1 MADKKESKLKALINR
16 ITVFVTKDIWSFEL
30 YQKGPLRRAIAN
42 TVKVVVIAVRTFLDD
57 KVMTKAA
64 ALTYSTLFAI
74 VPILALIFAVAR
86 GFGFENVLNT
96 LIEEG
101 IVHTDSTLAVNDG
114 ILNTDSLNI
123 AYHSGASM
131 DSIILY
137 SDAMSSDTLSTS
149 APIAESTGGNG
160 TLKTVMQ
167 FIDGYMKY
175 VSSGAFIGIGL
186 LFLLFSVY
194 SLADGIEANLNSIWH
209 VKKSRRMGR
218 KITDYFSLILLIPIG
233 IICLCGMSVLASKI
247 LSQMEGFQLLG
258 GFAKFIIE
266 DALPYVLA
274 GLILTGFYIFMP
286 NTKVRFKYAII
297 PGIIAGCLFQVLQNL
312 YFNGQFSLS
321 SYNAIYGGFAALP
334 LFLLWLNVSWA
345 IILFGC
351 ELAYVSQNNDNFNY
365 FKEPDKISRRHE
377 DFYSL
382 MVMACICKRFN
393 RHETA
398 LTRKELADELH
409 IPLRYVV
416 SALDTLTDSNLLET
430 VLQNDERE
438 PAYVPATDTK
448 QLTVVKVLSS
458 INNCGYCDLDH
469 ALDSSIRE
477 ALLKIDNER
486 KSLSGDIW
494 STPLVDL

>member
-1 MADKKESKLKALINR
+1 MADKKESKLHVFIERVKK
-16 ITVFVTKDIWSFEL
+16 FVTKDIWSFEL
-30 YQKGPLRRAIAN
+30 YQKGPLRRTIAN

-57 KVMTKAA
+57 KVMTRAA

-86 GFGFENVLNT
+86 GFGFENIVTGLLKN
-96 LIEEG
+96 G
-101 IVHTDSTLAVNDG
+101 IIGENE
-114 ILNTDSLNI
+114 SLN
-123 AYHSGASM
+123 S
-131 DSIILY
+131 
-137 SDAMSSDTLSTS
+137 
-149 APIAESTGGNG
+149 
-160 TLKTVMQ
+160 VMQ
-167 FIDGYMKY
+167 FIDGYMQY

-233 IICLCGMSVLASKI
+233 IICLCGMSALASSV
-247 LSQMEGFQLLG
+247 LSHMEGFQLLG

-266 DALPYVLA
+266 DALPYVVA

-297 PGIIAGCLFQVLQNL
+297 PGIIAGCLFQALQNL

-416 SALDTLTDSNLLET
+416 SSLDTLTDSGLLET

-438 PAYVPATDTK
+438 PAYVPATDTG
-448 QLTVVKVLSS
+448 QLTVVKVLSA

-469 ALDSSIRE
+469 ALDSKIRE

>member
-1 MADKKESKLKALINR
+1 MAEKKESKLHIFMER
-16 ITVFVTKDIWSFEL
+16 IKKFLTKDIWSFDL

-42 TVKVVVIAVRTFLDD
+42 TVKVIVIAVRTFLDD
-57 KVMTKAA
+57 KVMTRAA

-74 VPILALIFAVAR
+74 VPILALIFAIAR
-86 GFGFENVLNT
+86 GFGFENIVTGLLKN
-96 LIEEG
+96 G
-101 IVHTDSTLAVNDG
+101 IIGEN
-114 ILNTDSLNI
+114 DSLN
-123 AYHSGASM
+123 S
-131 DSIILY
+131 
-137 SDAMSSDTLSTS
+137 
-149 APIAESTGGNG
+149 
-160 TLKTVMQ
+160 VMQ
-167 FIDGYMKY
+167 FIDGYMQY

-233 IICLCGMSVLASKI
+233 IICLCGMSALASNI
-247 LSQMEGFQLLG
+247 LSHMDGFQLLG
-258 GFAKFIIE
+258 GFTKFIVE
-266 DALPYVLA
+266 DALPYVVA

-286 NTKVRFKYAII
+286 NTKVKFKYAII
-297 PGIIAGCLFQVLQNL
+297 PGIIAGCLFQALQNL

-382 MVMACICKRFN
+382 MVMTCICKRFN
-393 RHETA
+393 KHETA
-398 LTRKELADELH
+398 LTRKELADELQ

-416 SALDTLTDSNLLET
+416 ASLDTLTDSGLLET

-438 PAYVPATDTK
+438 PAYVPATDTS
-448 QLTVVKVLSS
+448 QLTVVKVLSA
-458 INNCGYCDLDH
+458 INNNGYCDLDH

-477 ALLKIDNER
+477 ALIKIDHER

>member
-16 ITVFVTKDIWSFEL
+16 ITVFVSKDIWSFEL

-86 GFGFENVLNT
+86 GFGFENIVTGLLKN
-96 LIEEG
+96 G
-101 IVHTDSTLAVNDG
+101 IIGENE
-114 ILNTDSLNI
+114 SLN
-123 AYHSGASM
+123 S
-131 DSIILY
+131 
-137 SDAMSSDTLSTS
+137 
-149 APIAESTGGNG
+149 
-160 TLKTVMQ
+160 VMQ
-167 FIDGYMKY
+167 FIDGYMQY

-233 IICLCGMSVLASKI
+233 IICLCGMSMLASSV
-247 LSQMEGFQLLG
+247 LSHMEGFQLLG

-266 DALPYVLA
+266 DALPYVIA
-274 GLILTGFYIFMP
+274 GFILTGFYIFMP

-297 PGIIAGCLFQVLQNL
+297 PGIIAGCLFQALQNL
-312 YFNGQFSLS
+312 YFDGQFSLS

-416 SALDTLTDSNLLET
+416 SSLDTLIDSGLLET

-438 PAYVPATDTK
+438 PAYVPATDTG
-448 QLTVVKVLSS
+448 QLTVVKVLYA
-458 INNCGYCDLDH
+458 INNSGYCDLDH
-469 ALDSSIRE
+469 ALDSKIRE

-486 KSLSGDIW
+486 KCLSGDIW
-494 STPLVDL
+494 STPLIDL

>member
-1 MADKKESKLKALINR
+1 MAKKKESRLKALINR
-16 ITVFVTKDIWSFEL
+16 ITVFITKDIWSFEL

-57 KVMTKAA
+57 KVMTRAA

-86 GFGFENVLNT
+86 GFGFENIVTGLLKN
-96 LIEEG
+96 G
-101 IVHTDSTLAVNDG
+101 IIGENE
-114 ILNTDSLNI
+114 SLN
-123 AYHSGASM
+123 S
-131 DSIILY
+131 
-137 SDAMSSDTLSTS
+137 
-149 APIAESTGGNG
+149 
-160 TLKTVMQ
+160 VMQ
-167 FIDGYMKY
+167 FIDGYMQY

-233 IICLCGMSVLASKI
+233 IICLCGMSALASSV
-247 LSQMEGFQLLG
+247 LSHMEGFQLLG

-266 DALPYVLA
+266 DALPYVVA

-297 PGIIAGCLFQVLQNL
+297 PGIIAGCLFQALQNL

-365 FKEPDKISRRHE
+365 FKEPEKISRRHE

-416 SALDTLTDSNLLET
+416 SSLDTLTDSGLLET

-448 QLTVVKVLSS
+448 QLTVVKVLSA
-458 INNCGYCDLDH
+458 INNSGYCDLDH
-469 ALDSSIRE
+469 ALDSNIRE
-477 ALLKIDNER
+477 ALFKIDNER

-494 STPLVDL
+494 STPLAEL